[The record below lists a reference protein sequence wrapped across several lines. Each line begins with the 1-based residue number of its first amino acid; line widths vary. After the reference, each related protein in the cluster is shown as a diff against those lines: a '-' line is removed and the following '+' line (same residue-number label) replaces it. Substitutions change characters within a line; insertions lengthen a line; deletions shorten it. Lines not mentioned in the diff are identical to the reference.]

1 MKFYRLLP
9 SLLGTLP
16 LLCPAAQ
23 AAQLQS
29 WRFDPGQNRLDF
41 ATDTAIQPRA
51 QVLANPTRLV
61 IDLPG
66 TTVTQPLAQQTVG
79 GAIQTIRVGQL
90 DAATTRIVLEVTPG
104 YTFDASRLTIQGL
117 TPSQWFI
124 QLPPFH
130 ALGASVAPVAAAKSA
145 LTSAHPTSAQLPAP
159 AIPVPGMLAP
169 PLATIQSVDLI
180 NQGTQLLIRAD
191 RPLRQ
196 QGQWDRQTGTYL
208 LRLSPARLPATL
220 SGPQLGQESP
230 LGRLRFRQD
239 SPDTVLVLA
248 QPRPGV
254 QILGV
259 NQPSSQTVAI
269 QLQVPPA
276 AVRSSLP
283 PTIAYQGGTATMPPA
298 LARPAQRPR
307 GVSTGESRL
316 SLPQGMRI
324 AVIDPGHGGP
334 DPGAVGIGD
343 LYEKNVVLP
352 IAQQVAAILEQHGVR
367 AILTRNDDRDL
378 DLEPRVQIAE
388 QANATVFVSI
398 HANSLGLDRP
408 DINGLETYYFSSGE
422 QLAQI
427 IHTNI
432 TQTLPVR
439 DRGVRQARFYVLRRT
454 SMPSVLVETG
464 YVTGAEDA
472 PRLANPAYRSQ
483 MAAAIARGILQYL
496 QQGN

>member
-1 MKFYRLLP
+1 VKFYRLLP
-9 SLLGTLP
+9 GLLGTLP

-29 WRFDPGQNRLDF
+29 WRFDPSQNRLDF

-66 TTVTQPLAQQTVG
+66 TTFTQPLAQQAVG
-79 GAIQTIRVGQL
+79 GAIQTVRVGQL
-90 DAATTRIVLEVTPG
+90 DAATTRIVVEMTPG
-104 YTFDASRLTIQGL
+104 YTFDASHLAIQGL
-117 TPSQWFI
+117 TPNQWFV
-124 QLPPFH
+124 QLPPLQT
-130 ALGASVAPVAAAKSA
+130 LGTSVMSAGFPSPPPSPTFTVPPANAAP
-145 LTSAHPTSAQLPAP
+145 
-159 AIPVPGMLAP
+159 M
-169 PLATIQSVDLI
+169 LATIQTVDLV

-191 RPLRQ
+191 QPIRQ
-196 QGQWDRQTGTYL
+196 QGQWDRRTGTYL
-208 LRLSPARLPATL
+208 LRLSPARLPASL
-220 SGPQLGQESP
+220 RGPQLGQEGP
-230 LGRLRFRQD
+230 LGQLRFRQD

-259 NQPSSQTVAI
+259 NQPTSQTIAL
-269 QLQVPPA
+269 QLQG
-276 AVRSSLP
+276 LP
-283 PTIAYQGGTATMPPA
+283 PSARSAPPPRLAYQGGTAPA
-298 LARPAQRPR
+298 PSLGLQAAPRP
-307 GVSTGESRL
+307 
-316 SLPQGMRI
+316 LPQGMWI

-388 QANATVFVSI
+388 QANAAVFVSI
-398 HANSLGLDRP
+398 HANAIGLDRP

-427 IHTNI
+427 IHNSI
-432 TQTLPVR
+432 VQALPVT

-464 YVTGAEDA
+464 YVTGREDA
-472 PRLANPAYRSQ
+472 PRLANPAFRSQ

-496 QQGN
+496 QQGY

>member
-29 WRFDPGQNRLDF
+29 WRFDPGRNRLDF
-41 ATDTAIQPRA
+41 ATDAAIQPRA
-51 QVLANPTRLV
+51 QVLTNPIRLV

-90 DAATTRIVLEVTPG
+90 DAATTRIVLELTPG
-104 YTFDASRLTIQGL
+104 YTFDASRLAIQGL
-117 TPSQWFI
+117 TPSQWFV
-124 QLPPFH
+124 QLPPFQP
-130 ALGASVAPVAAAKSA
+130 LGAEVPSLSIPGGAD
-145 LTSAHPTSAQLPAP
+145 QLPAA
-159 AIPVPGMLAP
+159 AIPSPA
-169 PLATIQSVDLI
+169 LATIQAVDLI

-191 RPLRQ
+191 RPLRH
-196 QGQWDRQTGTYL
+196 QGQWERQTGNYL
-208 LRLSPARLPATL
+208 LRLSPARLPTTL
-220 SGPQLGQESP
+220 AGPQLGQDSP
-230 LGRLRFRQD
+230 LERLRFRQD
-239 SPDTVLVLA
+239 SPDTVLVIA

-259 NQPSSQTVAI
+259 NQPSFQTVAL
-269 QLQVPPA
+269 QLQLPPA
-276 AVRSSLP
+276 AVGSPLP
-283 PTIAYQGGTATMPPA
+283 PMMAYQGGTATIPPNPS
-298 LARPAQRPR
+298 RSAQRPR
-307 GVSTGESRL
+307 DLPTSEFRP
-316 SLPQGMRI
+316 SLPQGMHI
-324 AVIDPGHGGP
+324 VVIDPGHGGP
-334 DPGAVGIGD
+334 DPGAVGIGN
-343 LYEKNVVLP
+343 LYEKNIVLP
-352 IAQQVAAILEQHGVR
+352 IAQEVAAILEQHGVR

-422 QLAQI
+422 QLAQM
-427 IHTNI
+427 IHQSI
-432 TQTLPVR
+432 LQALPVQ

-472 PRLANPAYRSQ
+472 PRLANPTYRSQ